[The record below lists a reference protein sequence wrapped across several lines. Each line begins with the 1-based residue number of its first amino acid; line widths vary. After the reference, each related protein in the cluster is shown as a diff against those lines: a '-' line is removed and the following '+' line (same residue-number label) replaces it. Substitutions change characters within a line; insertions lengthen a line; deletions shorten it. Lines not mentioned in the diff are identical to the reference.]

1 MATHPEYQGRGLA
14 KALLLTGLRLL
25 RERGLETALMGTSS
39 ENEKMQR
46 AAEAVGFRVESTR
59 VWFVRSV

>member
-1 MATHPEYQGRGLA
+1 MLNTIGVHSATMWLNTNA
-14 KALLLTGLRLL
+14 GLRLL
-25 RERGLETALMGTSS
+25 RERGVETALLGTSS
-39 ENEKMQR
+39 ENEKMHR